1 MILNLMMNTVVQ
13 GDKFFVTRH
22 SPARPPTARLVEAPK
37 GRPCLSTWEKR
48 GKQGPQN
55 YFYIITQLD
64 WDFHN
69 FSFLKT
75 NKKQINKT
83 RLHRKNLVFNTH
95 NVSIDQIERIGR
107 VCNLINKQIP
117 AFDELI
123 WSTWPSHQTIFIS
136 VFNFT

>member
-1 MILNLMMNTVVQ
+1 MDCLGEKSQ
-13 GDKFFVTRH
+13 GPAFPFFVLRQPWEPRRASVRGANT
-22 SPARPPTARLVEAPK
+22 PARPPTARLVEAPK
-37 GRPCLSTWEKR
+37 GRPRLSTWEKR

-69 FSFLKT
+69 FSFLKTTKT

-123 WSTWPSHQTIFIS
+123 
-136 VFNFT
+136 

>member
-1 MILNLMMNTVVQ
+1 MLDPRYI
-13 GDKFFVTRH
+13 
-22 SPARPPTARLVEAPK
+22 
-37 GRPCLSTWEKR
+37 
-48 GKQGPQN
+48 
-55 YFYIITQLD
+55 FYIIVQID

-83 RLHRKNLVFNTH
+83 RLRRKNLVFNTH

-123 WSTWPSHQTIFIS
+123 
-136 VFNFT
+136 